1 MEAFGNVIKAW
12 LKMNNMFFR
21 WKKIIL
27 DTLTF
32 QWKHKVC
39 KQQLDATY
47 EGKAKEIKIR
57 SKWYEHGEKPLNF
70 P

>member
-1 MEAFGNVIKAW
+1 M
-12 LKMNNMFFR
+12 
-21 WKKIIL
+21 KKIYFRYFE
-27 DTLTF
+27 LTF

-39 KQQLDATY
+39 KQQLDAAY